1 MDKSAQIEVLRRE
14 HKNAVDN
21 YDFDRAELI
30 SRQIQRLRT
39 EISREFES
47 NQAGS
52 TELDLDEQREKLH
65 GESERT
71 DATLMGKL
79 VELQKKYHFR
89 YKELQ
94 ARHTQQLTDLSLE
107 HTMALERE
115 TSRPIPE
122 VEKLLQQS
130 KIFGKV
136 HNYSQAKMVYQEAME
151 IQRRVNEQR
160 RNECNILFMR
170 AERKLKEKQAR
181 ELKLLEEKQETA
193 KEEINQ
199 KYSKHKNI
207 IDNRMKVKEIKATM
221 KPLESRMISKASSTR
236 RSNSVSRSRT
246 SRLST
251 SGSRY

>member
-14 HKNAVDN
+14 HQNAVNN

-71 DATLMGKL
+71 DATLMEKL
-79 VELQKKYHFR
+79 VDLQKKFHIR

-130 KIFGKV
+130 KIFGKA
-136 HNYSQAKMVYQEAME
+136 HNYTQAKMVYQEAME

-160 RNECNILFMR
+160 RNECHVLFMR
-170 AERKLKEKQAR
+170 AERKLKERQAR
-181 ELKLLEEKQETA
+181 ELKLLEEKQEAA

-199 KYSKHKNI
+199 KYSKHKTI
-207 IDNRMKVKEIKATM
+207 IDNRMKVKEIKATF
-221 KPLESRMISKASSTR
+221 KPIERGTMSRTSATRRASSVT
-236 RSNSVSRSRT
+236 RSRT
-246 SRLST
+246 SRLSN
-251 SGSRY
+251 SASRF

>member
-1 MDKSAQIEVLRRE
+1 
-14 HKNAVDN
+14 
-21 YDFDRAELI
+21 
-30 SRQIQRLRT
+30 
-39 EISREFES
+39 
-47 NQAGS
+47 
-52 TELDLDEQREKLH
+52 
-65 GESERT
+65 
-71 DATLMGKL
+71 
-79 VELQKKYHFR
+79 
-89 YKELQ
+89 
-94 ARHTQQLTDLSLE
+94 
-107 HTMALERE
+107 
-115 TSRPIPE
+115 
-122 VEKLLQQS
+122 
-130 KIFGKV
+130 
-136 HNYSQAKMVYQEAME
+136 
-151 IQRRVNEQR
+151 
-160 RNECNILFMR
+160 MR